1 MNAPIKRPTN
11 LARAA
16 WMRFRC
22 YAALATARRDTR
34 ARLEKGDYRRV
45 LVVCYGNIYRSA
57 LVAAYFAQRP
67 IRDVEVRS
75 AGFHPVGG
83 RPAPA
88 RHVQL
93 SLLHGIDLAAHR
105 STVLTDE
112 LLRWA
117 DLIVLMDRHNWHG
130 LVSRGAAEDRMVW
143 LGALDGGPVEIPDPY
158 RLDDGGVQLVVE
170 RLANCTATLATR
182 LDDAGRRQER
192 VTSAG
197 Q

>member
-1 MNAPIKRPTN
+1 MPDMNALIERQKN

-16 WMRFRC
+16 WVRLRC
-22 YAALATARRDTR
+22 CAALATSRRDTR
-34 ARLEKGDYRRV
+34 ARLRHEPYRRV

-57 LVAAYFAQRP
+57 LVAAYFAQWP
-67 IRDVEVRS
+67 IPGTEVRS

-83 RPAPA
+83 RPAPP

-93 SLLHGIDLAAHR
+93 SLRHGIDLNAHR

-112 LLRWA
+112 LLKWA

-130 LVSRGAAEDRMVW
+130 LVSRGAAEDRLVW

-158 RLDDGGVQLVVE
+158 RLDECGVEQVIE
-170 RLANCTATLATR
+170 RLANCTATLA
-182 LDDAGRRQER
+182 DALADRSRR
-192 VTSAG
+192 
-197 Q
+197 